1 MPSYYDTH
9 AFDEQ
14 NTEDAAGKG
23 NKKKKKKKKEVA
35 PGEGGRWLHPDI
47 KRRIMEA
54 HEKEMEQRRK
64 KDRDLLY
71 RKPRKN
77 GK

>member
-1 MPSYYDTH
+1 MPSHYDEDPFNH
-9 AFDEQ
+9 H

-23 NKKKKKKKKEVA
+23 NKKKKKKEGVA

-47 KRRIMEA
+47 KRKIREA
-54 HEKEMEQRRK
+54 HEREMEQRRK
-64 KDRDLLY
+64 KNRDLLY
-71 RKPRKN
+71 REKKN

>member
-1 MPSYYDTH
+1 MPSHYDDDPFNH
-9 AFDEQ
+9 HS
-14 NTEDAAGKG
+14 TEDAAGKG
-23 NKKKKKKKKEVA
+23 NKKKKKKKKEGVA

-54 HEKEMEQRRK
+54 HEKEMEQRKK

-71 RKPRKN
+71 RKKN